1 MSFWFS
7 VDIGADLKPR
17 ERLALEHGGAP
28 SGSGRGPGA
37 SRSMGK
43 TKKEVRQG
51 DRRARERRL
60 RLPGFLVAAFVPG
73 TAVVLRFRTARGLIS
88 SSTASSRTPISDPV
102 AATLAAL
109 ATSLTACSSPLTIG
123 TEFFLVMSSHPSI
136 WPIEIRPRGSVTGL
150 LVDTPDIVHHVGA
163 AIAAQTALAMAG
175 AVIGKGLV
183 VGVTSR
189 AGGLVAAL
197 AGRLLS

>member
-7 VDIGADLKPR
+7 VDIGADLEPTEACDRTRRPR
-17 ERLALEHGGAP
+17 FGFRA
-28 SGSGRGPGA
+28 SPGA

-43 TKKEVRQG
+43 PTREVRQG

-60 RLPGFLVAAFVPG
+60 RVPGFLVAAFVLD
-73 TAVVLRFRTARGLIS
+73 AAMVLRFRTARGLIS

-123 TEFFLVMSSHPSI
+123 TEFFLVMPSHPSM
-136 WPIEIRPRGSVTGL
+136 WPMEIRPQGSVSGL

-175 AVIGKGLV
+175 AVIGKGLI
-183 VGVTSR
+183 VGVTSG